1 MTSLRALITS
11 GLVAGGLLLGAGAAA
26 AQPPQPIESLDL
38 NRYLGTW
45 HQLAAIPQPFNL
57 VCARD
62 TTATYGLVDA
72 GTVSVFNRCTTW
84 INTPNEIR
92 GTAKVTDP
100 ATNAQLRV
108 NFPNS
113 LSPDS
118 PDGPPNYVVTA
129 IGDDYEWALVTN
141 PQRTSGF
148 VLSRTPALSASQW
161 SDVEDAIAAAGYN
174 GCVFLTSP
182 TTGGREDITP
192 LCPAGS
198 GSA

>member
-1 MTSLRALITS
+1 MTSMRSLITF
-11 GLVAGGLLLGAGAAA
+11 GLVAAGLLLGGGTAS
-26 AQPPQPIESLDL
+26 AQPPTPIESLDL

-62 TTATYGLVDA
+62 TTATYGLDPA
-72 GTVSVFNRCTTW
+72 GNVSVFNRCTTW
-84 INTPNEIR
+84 TNESNEIR

-108 NFPNS
+108 SFPNVLFQDS
-113 LSPDS
+113 L
-118 PDGPPNYVVTA
+118 DGPPNYVVTA
-129 IGDDYEWALVTN
+129 IGEDYEWALVVN

-148 VLSRTPALSASQW
+148 VLSRTPSLSPEQW
-161 SDVEDAIAAAGYN
+161 TDVEDAIAAAGYN

-182 TTGGREDITP
+182 TTGGREDIAP
-192 LCPAGS
+192 LCP
-198 GSA
+198 